1 MEWLCFTTR
10 NFCSILTVNKVLKE
24 KKGKADMYR
33 MLVVDDEK
41 TERECV
47 RFLIEQSGL
56 PLEVSEAGDGWEA
69 LMRLKETDG
78 ADILFTDVQMPLMDG
93 LELIREAEKLFPDMK
108 ILIFSSY
115 ADFEYARTALT
126 LGVVNYI
133 LKPVIPEELKKSL
146 EGLIGQLDEEAASR
160 KLKDRQKSFM
170 LQYALQLSISG
181 NLDGSR
187 VEPAVIKQLERFH
200 CMVLVDFDGDFL
212 ENNSF
217 VFYESLRYAMKLDME
232 SLNLSPDQ
240 ALLLLRTPV
249 ENPKE
254 WGMKLLFHIQETFQ
268 ISCWLAI
275 SGPLSGQAS
284 LKDAFAAVEQQM
296 ERRFWEPQVHV
307 FAKQEREN
315 AQDGAGDGTD
325 ENRQLLQIKRA
336 LGNRD
341 GAALQEALDSLFAK
355 YRSRQNQSQIYV
367 KFIFSNLLTTLYP
380 FLNEMD
386 GEKKTLDA
394 MISDLYL
401 QPDISEIVR
410 MVQELASRIIGGFS
424 SGPSIRREILE
435 VTEYIGANYGKELS
449 VERLASIVFLTP
461 DYLSRLFKK
470 SMGKSISQY
479 IRQFRMEKAREL
491 LTGTNRKVIDIGEAV
506 GYPNYSYFCQS
517 FREYFGT
524 SPERYRQERRL
535 GDEPDGAFT
544 GPDPR

>member
-56 PLEVSEAGDGWEA
+56 PLEVSEAGDGREA
-69 LMRLKETDG
+69 LRRLKETDG

-93 LELIREAEKLFPDMK
+93 LELIREAERLFPDMK

-133 LKPVIPEELKKSL
+133 LKPLIPEKLKKSL

-160 KLKDRQKSFM
+160 KLKDRQQSFM

-181 NLDGSR
+181 NFAGSR
-187 VEPAVIKQLERFH
+187 VEPAVLKQLEQFR
-200 CMVLVDFDGDFL
+200 CMVLVDFNGDFL

-217 VFYESLRYAMKLDME
+217 VFYESLRCAMRLDME

-254 WGMKLLFHIQETFQ
+254 WGMRLLSHIQETFQ

-275 SGPLSGQAS
+275 SKPLSGQAS
-284 LKDAFAAVEQQM
+284 LKDACAAVEQQM

-307 FAKQEREN
+307 FTGQDRED
-315 AQDGAGDGTD
+315 AQDGAENGAD
-325 ENRQLLQIKRA
+325 ENRQLQQIKRA

-410 MVQELASRIIGGFS
+410 MIQELASRIIGGFS

-435 VTEYIGANYGKELS
+435 VIDYIGANYGKELS

-524 SPERYRQERRL
+524 SPERYRQERKL

-544 GPDPR
+544 GPDLH

>member
-56 PLEVSEAGDGWEA
+56 PLEVSEAGDGREA
-69 LMRLKETDG
+69 LRRLKETDG

-133 LKPVIPEELKKSL
+133 LKPLIPEKLKKSL

-160 KLKDRQKSFM
+160 KLKDRQQSFM

-181 NLDGSR
+181 NFAGSR
-187 VEPAVIKQLERFH
+187 VEPAVLKQLEQFR
-200 CMVLVDFDGDFL
+200 CMVLVDFNGDFL

-217 VFYESLRYAMKLDME
+217 VFYESLRCAMRLDME

-254 WGMKLLFHIQETFQ
+254 WGMRLLSHIQETFQ

-275 SGPLSGQAS
+275 SKPLSGQAS
-284 LKDAFAAVEQQM
+284 LKDACAAVEQQM

-307 FAKQEREN
+307 FTGQDRED
-315 AQDGAGDGTD
+315 AQDGAENGTD
-325 ENRQLLQIKRA
+325 ENRQLQQIKRA

-341 GAALQEALDSLFAK
+341 GAALQEALDSLFVK

-435 VTEYIGANYGKELS
+435 VIDYIGANYGKELS

-544 GPDPR
+544 GPDLH

>member
-56 PLEVSEAGDGWEA
+56 PLEVSEAGDGREA
-69 LMRLKETDG
+69 LRRLKETDG

-133 LKPVIPEELKKSL
+133 LKPLIPEKLKKSL

-160 KLKDRQKSFM
+160 KLKDRQQSFM

-181 NLDGSR
+181 NFAGSR
-187 VEPAVIKQLERFH
+187 VEPAVLKQLEQFR
-200 CMVLVDFDGDFL
+200 CMVLVDFNGDFL

-217 VFYESLRYAMKLDME
+217 VFYESLRCAMRLDME

-249 ENPKE
+249 ENPKD
-254 WGMKLLFHIQETFQ
+254 WGMRLLSHIQETFQ

-275 SGPLSGQAS
+275 SKPLSGQAS
-284 LKDAFAAVEQQM
+284 LKDACAAVEQQM

-307 FAKQEREN
+307 FTGQDMED
-315 AQDGAGDGTD
+315 AQDGAENGTD
-325 ENRQLLQIKRA
+325 ENRQLQQIKRA

-435 VTEYIGANYGKELS
+435 VTDYIGANYGKELS

-544 GPDPR
+544 GPDLH

>member
-56 PLEVSEAGDGWEA
+56 PLEVSEAGDGREA
-69 LMRLKETDG
+69 LMQLKETDG

-133 LKPVIPEELKKSL
+133 LKPLIPEKLKKSL

-160 KLKDRQKSFM
+160 KLKDRQQSFM

-181 NLDGSR
+181 NFAGSR
-187 VEPAVIKQLERFH
+187 VEPAVLKQLEQFR
-200 CMVLVDFDGDFL
+200 CMVLVDFNGDFL

-217 VFYESLRYAMKLDME
+217 VFYESLRCAMRLDME

-254 WGMKLLFHIQETFQ
+254 WGMRLLSHIQETFQ

-275 SGPLSGQAS
+275 SKPLSGQAS
-284 LKDAFAAVEQQM
+284 LKDACAAVEQQM

-307 FAKQEREN
+307 FTGQDMED
-315 AQDGAGDGTD
+315 AQDGAENGTD
-325 ENRQLLQIKRA
+325 ENRQLQQIKRA

-435 VTEYIGANYGKELS
+435 VIDYIGANYGKELS

-517 FREYFGT
+517 FREYFGS
-524 SPERYRQERRL
+524 SPEKYRQEERK
-535 GDEPDGAFT
+535 PS
-544 GPDPR
+544 GPVS

>member
-56 PLEVSEAGDGWEA
+56 PLEVSEAGDGREA
-69 LMRLKETDG
+69 LRRLKETDG

-133 LKPVIPEELKKSL
+133 LKPLIPEKLKKSL

-160 KLKDRQKSFM
+160 KLKDRQQSFM

-181 NLDGSR
+181 NFAGSR
-187 VEPAVIKQLERFH
+187 VEPAVLKQLEQFR
-200 CMVLVDFDGDFL
+200 CMVLVDFNGDFL

-217 VFYESLRYAMKLDME
+217 VFYESLRCAMRLDME

-254 WGMKLLFHIQETFQ
+254 WGMRLLSHIQETFQ

-275 SGPLSGQAS
+275 SKPLSGQAS
-284 LKDAFAAVEQQM
+284 LKDACAAVEQQM

-307 FAKQEREN
+307 FTGQDRED
-315 AQDGAGDGTD
+315 AQDGAENGTD
-325 ENRQLLQIKRA
+325 ENRQLQQIKRA

-410 MVQELASRIIGGFS
+410 MIQELASRIIGGFS

-435 VTEYIGANYGKELS
+435 VIDYIGANYGKELS

-524 SPERYRQERRL
+524 SPERYRQERKL

-544 GPDPR
+544 GPDLH

>member
-254 WGMKLLFHIQETFQ
+254 WGMKLLSYIQETFQ

-307 FAKQEREN
+307 FAEQEREN

-435 VTEYIGANYGKELS
+435 VTDYIGANYGKELS

>member
-56 PLEVSEAGDGWEA
+56 PLEVSEAGDGREA
-69 LMRLKETDG
+69 LRRLKETDG

-307 FAKQEREN
+307 FAEQEREN
-315 AQDGAGDGTD
+315 AQDGGENGTD

>member
-1 MEWLCFTTR
+1 
-10 NFCSILTVNKVLKE
+10 
-24 KKGKADMYR
+24 MYR

-56 PLEVSEAGDGWEA
+56 PLEVSEAGDGREA
-69 LMRLKETDG
+69 LRRLKETDG

-307 FAKQEREN
+307 FAEQEREN

-424 SGPSIRREILE
+424 SGPSIRCEILE
-435 VTEYIGANYGKELS
+435 VTDYIGANYGKELS

>member
-56 PLEVSEAGDGWEA
+56 PLEVSEAGDGREA
-69 LMRLKETDG
+69 LRRLKETDG

-133 LKPVIPEELKKSL
+133 LKPLIPEKLKKSL

-160 KLKDRQKSFM
+160 KLKDRQQSFM

-181 NLDGSR
+181 NFAGSR
-187 VEPAVIKQLERFH
+187 VEPAVLKQLEQFR
-200 CMVLVDFDGDFL
+200 CMVLVDFNGDFL

-217 VFYESLRYAMKLDME
+217 VFYESLRCAMRLDME

-254 WGMKLLFHIQETFQ
+254 WGMRLLSHIQETFQ

-275 SGPLSGQAS
+275 SKPLSGQAS
-284 LKDAFAAVEQQM
+284 LKDACAAVEQQM
-296 ERRFWEPQVHV
+296 ERRFWEPQLHV
-307 FAKQEREN
+307 FTGQERED
-315 AQDGAGDGTD
+315 AQDGGENGTD

>member
-56 PLEVSEAGDGWEA
+56 PLEVSEAGDGREA
-69 LMRLKETDG
+69 LRRLKETDG

-133 LKPVIPEELKKSL
+133 LKPLIPEKLKKSL

-160 KLKDRQKSFM
+160 KLKDRQQSFM

-181 NLDGSR
+181 NFDGSR
-187 VEPAVIKQLERFH
+187 AEPAVLKQLEQFR
-200 CMVLVDFDGDFL
+200 CMVLVDFNGDFL

-217 VFYESLRYAMKLDME
+217 VFYESLRCAMRLDME

-254 WGMKLLFHIQETFQ
+254 WGMRLLSHIQETFQ

-275 SGPLSGQAS
+275 SKPLSGQAS
-284 LKDAFAAVEQQM
+284 LKDACAAVEQQM
-296 ERRFWEPQVHV
+296 ERRFWEPQLHV
-307 FAKQEREN
+307 FTGQDRED
-315 AQDGAGDGTD
+315 AQDGAENGTD
-325 ENRQLLQIKRA
+325 ENRQLQQIKRA

-435 VTEYIGANYGKELS
+435 VTDYIGVNYGKELS

-506 GYPNYSYFCQS
+506 EYPNYSYFCQS

-535 GDEPDGAFT
+535 GDGPDGAFT

>member
-56 PLEVSEAGDGWEA
+56 PLEVSEAGDGREA
-69 LMRLKETDG
+69 LEQLKETGG

-133 LKPVIPEELKKSL
+133 LKPLIPEKLKKSL

-160 KLKDRQKSFM
+160 KLKDRQQSFM

-181 NLDGSR
+181 NFAGSR
-187 VEPAVIKQLERFH
+187 VEPAVLKQLEQFR
-200 CMVLVDFDGDFL
+200 CMVLVDFNGDFL

-217 VFYESLRYAMKLDME
+217 VFYESLRCAMRLDME

-254 WGMKLLFHIQETFQ
+254 WGMRLLSHIQETFQ

-275 SGPLSGQAS
+275 SKPLSGQAS
-284 LKDAFAAVEQQM
+284 LKDACAAVEQQM

-307 FAKQEREN
+307 FTGQDMED
-315 AQDGAGDGTD
+315 AQDGAENGTD

>member
-56 PLEVSEAGDGWEA
+56 PLEVSEAGDGREA
-69 LMRLKETDG
+69 LMQLKETDG

-133 LKPVIPEELKKSL
+133 LKPLIPEELEKSL

-160 KLKDRQKSFM
+160 KLKDRQQSFM

-307 FAKQEREN
+307 FAEQEREN
-315 AQDGAGDGTD
+315 AQDGGENGTD

>member
-56 PLEVSEAGDGWEA
+56 PLEVSEAGDGREA
-69 LMRLKETDG
+69 LRRLKETDG

-133 LKPVIPEELKKSL
+133 LKPLIPEKLKKSL

-160 KLKDRQKSFM
+160 KLKDRQQSFM

-181 NLDGSR
+181 NFAGSR
-187 VEPAVIKQLERFH
+187 VEPAVLKQLEQFR
-200 CMVLVDFDGDFL
+200 CMVLVDFNGDFL

-217 VFYESLRYAMKLDME
+217 VFYESLRCAMRLDME

-254 WGMKLLFHIQETFQ
+254 WGMRLLSHIQETFQ

-275 SGPLSGQAS
+275 SKPLSGQAS
-284 LKDAFAAVEQQM
+284 LKDACAAVEQQM

-307 FAKQEREN
+307 FTGQDRED
-315 AQDGAGDGTD
+315 AQDGAENGTD
-325 ENRQLLQIKRA
+325 ENRQLQQIKRA

-341 GAALQEALDSLFAK
+341 GVALQEALDSLFAK

-410 MVQELASRIIGGFS
+410 MIQELASRIIGGFS

-435 VTEYIGANYGKELS
+435 VIDYIGANYGKELS

-524 SPERYRQERRL
+524 SPERYRQERKL

-544 GPDPR
+544 GPDLH

>member
-33 MLVVDDEK
+33 MLVMDDEK

-56 PLEVSEAGDGWEA
+56 PLEVSEAGDGREA
-69 LMRLKETDG
+69 LRRLKETDG

-133 LKPVIPEELKKSL
+133 LKPLIPEKLKKSL

-160 KLKDRQKSFM
+160 NLKDRQQSFM

-181 NLDGSR
+181 NFAGSR
-187 VEPAVIKQLERFH
+187 VEPAVLKQLEQFR
-200 CMVLVDFDGDFL
+200 CMVLVDFNGDFL

-217 VFYESLRYAMKLDME
+217 VFYESLRCAMRLDME

-254 WGMKLLFHIQETFQ
+254 WGMRLLSHIQETFQ

-275 SGPLSGQAS
+275 SKPLSGQAS
-284 LKDAFAAVEQQM
+284 LKDACAAVEQQM

-307 FAKQEREN
+307 FAEQEREN

-380 FLNEMD
+380 FLTEMD

-435 VTEYIGANYGKELS
+435 VIDYIGANYGKELS

-544 GPDPR
+544 GPDLH

>member
-56 PLEVSEAGDGWEA
+56 PLEVSEAGDGREA
-69 LMRLKETDG
+69 LMQLKETDG

-133 LKPVIPEELKKSL
+133 LKPLIPEELEKSL

-160 KLKDRQKSFM
+160 KLQDRQQSFV

-181 NLDGSR
+181 NFDGSR
-187 VEPAVIKQLERFH
+187 AEPVVLKQLEQFR

-217 VFYESLRYAMKLDME
+217 IFYESLRCVMKLDME

-254 WGMKLLFHIQETFQ
+254 WGMKLLSHIQETFQ
-268 ISCWLAI
+268 ITCWLSI
-275 SGPLSGQAS
+275 SGSLSGQVS
-284 LKDAFAAVEQQM
+284 LKDACAAVEQQM
-296 ERRFWEPQVHV
+296 ERRFWEPQLHV
-307 FAKQEREN
+307 FTGQERED
-315 AQDGAGDGTD
+315 AQDGGENGTD

-435 VTEYIGANYGKELS
+435 VIDYIGANYGKELS

>member
-56 PLEVSEAGDGWEA
+56 PLEVSEAGDGREA
-69 LMRLKETDG
+69 LRRLKETDG

-93 LELIREAEKLFPDMK
+93 LELIREAERLFPDMK

-133 LKPVIPEELKKSL
+133 LKPLIPEKLKKSL

-160 KLKDRQKSFM
+160 KLKDRQQSFM

-181 NLDGSR
+181 NFAGSR
-187 VEPAVIKQLERFH
+187 VEPAVLKQLEQFR
-200 CMVLVDFDGDFL
+200 CMVLVDFNGDFL

-217 VFYESLRYAMKLDME
+217 VFYESLRCAMRLDME

-254 WGMKLLFHIQETFQ
+254 WGMRLLSHIQETFQ

-275 SGPLSGQAS
+275 SKPLSGQAS
-284 LKDAFAAVEQQM
+284 LKDACAAVEQQM

-307 FAKQEREN
+307 FTGQDRED
-315 AQDGAGDGTD
+315 AQDGAENGTD
-325 ENRQLLQIKRA
+325 ENRQLQQIKRA

-410 MVQELASRIIGGFS
+410 MIQELASRIIGGFS

-435 VTEYIGANYGKELS
+435 VIDYIGANYGKELS

-524 SPERYRQERRL
+524 SPERYRQERKL

-544 GPDPR
+544 GPDLH

>member
-56 PLEVSEAGDGWEA
+56 PLEVSEAGDGREA
-69 LMRLKETDG
+69 LMQLKETDG

-133 LKPVIPEELKKSL
+133 LKPLIPEELEKSL

-160 KLKDRQKSFM
+160 KLQDRQQSFV

-181 NLDGSR
+181 NFDGSR
-187 VEPAVIKQLERFH
+187 AEPVVLKQLEQFR

-217 VFYESLRYAMKLDME
+217 IFYESLRCVMKLDME

-254 WGMKLLFHIQETFQ
+254 WGMRLLSHIQETFQ

-275 SGPLSGQAS
+275 SKPLSGQAS
-284 LKDAFAAVEQQM
+284 LKDACAAVEQQM

-307 FAKQEREN
+307 FTGQDRED
-315 AQDGAGDGTD
+315 AQDGAENGTD
-325 ENRQLLQIKRA
+325 ENRQLQQIKRA

-435 VTEYIGANYGKELS
+435 VTDYIGANYGKELS

>member
-307 FAKQEREN
+307 FAEQEREN
-315 AQDGAGDGTD
+315 AQDGGENGTD
-325 ENRQLLQIKRA
+325 ENRQLQQIKRA

>member
-56 PLEVSEAGDGWEA
+56 PLEVSEAGDGREA
-69 LMRLKETDG
+69 LMQLKETDG

-133 LKPVIPEELKKSL
+133 LKPLIPEELKKSL

-307 FAKQEREN
+307 FAEQEREN

>member
-133 LKPVIPEELKKSL
+133 LKPLIPEELKKSL

-307 FAKQEREN
+307 FAEQEREN

-435 VTEYIGANYGKELS
+435 VIDYIGANYGKELS

>member
-56 PLEVSEAGDGWEA
+56 PLEVSEAGDGREA
-69 LMRLKETDG
+69 LRRLKETDG

-133 LKPVIPEELKKSL
+133 LKPLIPEKLKKSL

-160 KLKDRQKSFM
+160 KLKDRQQSFM

-181 NLDGSR
+181 NFAGSR
-187 VEPAVIKQLERFH
+187 VEPAVLKQLEQFR
-200 CMVLVDFDGDFL
+200 CMVLVDFNGDFL

-217 VFYESLRYAMKLDME
+217 VFYESLRCAMRLDME

-254 WGMKLLFHIQETFQ
+254 WGMRLLSHIQETFQ

-275 SGPLSGQAS
+275 SKPLSGQAS
-284 LKDAFAAVEQQM
+284 LKDACAAVEQQM

-307 FAKQEREN
+307 FTGQDRED
-315 AQDGAGDGTD
+315 AQDGAENGTD
-325 ENRQLLQIKRA
+325 ENRQLQQIKRA

-435 VTEYIGANYGKELS
+435 VIDYIGANYGKELS

-470 SMGKSISQY
+470 SMEKSISQY

-524 SPERYRQERRL
+524 SPERYRQERKL

-544 GPDPR
+544 GPDLH

>member
-307 FAKQEREN
+307 FAEQEREN

-336 LGNRD
+336 LGNQD

-424 SGPSIRREILE
+424 SGSSIRREILE
-435 VTEYIGANYGKELS
+435 VTDYIGANYGKELS

>member
-307 FAKQEREN
+307 FAEQEREN
-315 AQDGAGDGTD
+315 AQDGGENGTD

>member
-1 MEWLCFTTR
+1 MEWLCFTTH

-307 FAKQEREN
+307 FAEQEREN

-435 VTEYIGANYGKELS
+435 VTDYIGANYGKELS

>member
-56 PLEVSEAGDGWEA
+56 PLEVSEAGDGREA
-69 LMRLKETDG
+69 LRRLKETDG

-93 LELIREAEKLFPDMK
+93 LELIREAERLFPDMK

-133 LKPVIPEELKKSL
+133 LKPLIPEKLKKSL

-160 KLKDRQKSFM
+160 KLKDRQQSFM

-181 NLDGSR
+181 NFAGSR
-187 VEPAVIKQLERFH
+187 VEPAVLKQLEQFR
-200 CMVLVDFDGDFL
+200 CMVLVDFNGDFL

-217 VFYESLRYAMKLDME
+217 VFYESLRCAMRLDME

-254 WGMKLLFHIQETFQ
+254 WGMRLLSHIQETFQ

-275 SGPLSGQAS
+275 SKPLSGQAS
-284 LKDAFAAVEQQM
+284 LKDACAAVEQQM

-307 FAKQEREN
+307 FTGQDRED
-315 AQDGAGDGTD
+315 AQDGAENGTD
-325 ENRQLLQIKRA
+325 ENRQLQQIKRA

-435 VTEYIGANYGKELS
+435 VIDYIGANYGKELS

-524 SPERYRQERRL
+524 SPERYRQERKL

-544 GPDPR
+544 GPDLH

>member
-56 PLEVSEAGDGWEA
+56 PLEVSEAGDGREA
-69 LMRLKETDG
+69 LRRLKETDG

-133 LKPVIPEELKKSL
+133 LKPLIPEKLKKSL

-160 KLKDRQKSFM
+160 KLKDRQQSFM

-181 NLDGSR
+181 NFAGSR
-187 VEPAVIKQLERFH
+187 VEPAVLKQLEQFR
-200 CMVLVDFDGDFL
+200 CMVLVDFNGDFL

-217 VFYESLRYAMKLDME
+217 VFYESLRCAMRLDME

-254 WGMKLLFHIQETFQ
+254 WGMRLLSHIQETFQ

-275 SGPLSGQAS
+275 SKPLSGQAS
-284 LKDAFAAVEQQM
+284 LKDACAAVEQQM

-307 FAKQEREN
+307 FTGQDRED
-315 AQDGAGDGTD
+315 AQDGAENGTD
-325 ENRQLLQIKRA
+325 ENRQLQQIKRA

-435 VTEYIGANYGKELS
+435 VIDYIGANYGKELS

-524 SPERYRQERRL
+524 SPERYRQERKL

-544 GPDPR
+544 GPDLH

>member
-56 PLEVSEAGDGWEA
+56 PLEVSEAGDGREA
-69 LMRLKETDG
+69 LMQLKETDG

-133 LKPVIPEELKKSL
+133 LKPLIPEELEKSL

-284 LKDAFAAVEQQM
+284 LKDACAAVEQQM

-307 FAKQEREN
+307 FAEQEREN

-386 GEKKTLDA
+386 GEKKNVGRHDFRSLSAAGHFRDRPHGSGA
-394 MISDLYL
+394 
-401 QPDISEIVR
+401 
-410 MVQELASRIIGGFS
+410 GFQDH
-424 SGPSIRREILE
+424 R
-435 VTEYIGANYGKELS
+435 
-449 VERLASIVFLTP
+449 
-461 DYLSRLFKK
+461 RLFL
-470 SMGKSISQY
+470 
-479 IRQFRMEKAREL
+479 RTVHPA
-491 LTGTNRKVIDIGEAV
+491 
-506 GYPNYSYFCQS
+506 
-517 FREYFGT
+517 
-524 SPERYRQERRL
+524 
-535 GDEPDGAFT
+535 
-544 GPDPR
+544 

>member
-56 PLEVSEAGDGWEA
+56 PLEVSEAGDGREA
-69 LMRLKETDG
+69 LMQLKETDG

-93 LELIREAEKLFPDMK
+93 LELIREAERLFPDMK

-133 LKPVIPEELKKSL
+133 LKPLIPEKLKKSL

-160 KLKDRQKSFM
+160 KLKDRQQSFM

-181 NLDGSR
+181 NFAGSR
-187 VEPAVIKQLERFH
+187 VEPAVLKQLEQFR
-200 CMVLVDFDGDFL
+200 CMVLVDFNGDFL

-275 SGPLSGQAS
+275 SKPLSGQAS
-284 LKDAFAAVEQQM
+284 LKDACAAVEQQM

-307 FAKQEREN
+307 FAEQEREN

-435 VTEYIGANYGKELS
+435 VIDYIGANYGKELS

>member
-56 PLEVSEAGDGWEA
+56 PLEVSEAGDGREA
-69 LMRLKETDG
+69 LMQLKETDG

-133 LKPVIPEELKKSL
+133 LKPLIPEELEKSL

-254 WGMKLLFHIQETFQ
+254 WGMKLLSHIQETFQ
-268 ISCWLAI
+268 ITCWLSI
-275 SGPLSGQAS
+275 SGSLSGQAS
-284 LKDAFAAVEQQM
+284 LKDACAAVEQQM
-296 ERRFWEPQVHV
+296 ERRFWEPQLHV
-307 FAKQEREN
+307 FTGQERED
-315 AQDGAGDGTD
+315 AQDGGENGTD

-535 GDEPDGAFT
+535 RDEPDGAFT

>member
-1 MEWLCFTTR
+1 M
-10 NFCSILTVNKVLKE
+10 
-24 KKGKADMYR
+24 
-33 MLVVDDEK
+33 
-41 TERECV
+41 
-47 RFLIEQSGL
+47 
-56 PLEVSEAGDGWEA
+56 
-69 LMRLKETDG
+69 
-78 ADILFTDVQMPLMDG
+78 
-93 LELIREAEKLFPDMK
+93 
-108 ILIFSSY
+108 
-115 ADFEYARTALT
+115 
-126 LGVVNYI
+126 
-133 LKPVIPEELKKSL
+133 
-146 EGLIGQLDEEAASR
+146 
-160 KLKDRQKSFM
+160 
-170 LQYALQLSISG
+170 
-181 NLDGSR
+181 
-187 VEPAVIKQLERFH
+187 
-200 CMVLVDFDGDFL
+200 
-212 ENNSF
+212 
-217 VFYESLRYAMKLDME
+217 
-232 SLNLSPDQ
+232 
-240 ALLLLRTPV
+240 
-249 ENPKE
+249 
-254 WGMKLLFHIQETFQ
+254 
-268 ISCWLAI
+268 
-275 SGPLSGQAS
+275 
-284 LKDAFAAVEQQM
+284 
-296 ERRFWEPQVHV
+296 
-307 FAKQEREN
+307 
-315 AQDGAGDGTD
+315 
-325 ENRQLLQIKRA
+325 
-336 LGNRD
+336 GNRD

-435 VTEYIGANYGKELS
+435 VTDYIGANYGKELS

-544 GPDPR
+544 GPDLH

>member
-56 PLEVSEAGDGWEA
+56 PLEVSEAGDGREA
-69 LMRLKETDG
+69 LMQLKETDG

-307 FAKQEREN
+307 FAGQEREN

-435 VTEYIGANYGKELS
+435 VTDYIGANYGKELS

>member
-24 KKGKADMYR
+24 KKGKEDMYR

-254 WGMKLLFHIQETFQ
+254 WGMRLLSHIQETFQ

-275 SGPLSGQAS
+275 SKPLSGQAS
-284 LKDAFAAVEQQM
+284 LKDACAAVEQQM

-307 FAKQEREN
+307 FTGQDRED
-315 AQDGAGDGTD
+315 AQDGGENGTD

-435 VTEYIGANYGKELS
+435 VIDYIGANYGKELS

-544 GPDPR
+544 GPDLH

>member
-56 PLEVSEAGDGWEA
+56 PLEVSEAGDGREA
-69 LMRLKETDG
+69 LRRLKETDG

-133 LKPVIPEELKKSL
+133 LKPLIPEKLKKSL

-160 KLKDRQKSFM
+160 KLKDRQQSFM

-181 NLDGSR
+181 NFAGSR
-187 VEPAVIKQLERFH
+187 VEPVVLKQLEQFR
-200 CMVLVDFDGDFL
+200 CMVLVDFNGDFL

-217 VFYESLRYAMKLDME
+217 VFYESLRCAMRLDME

-254 WGMKLLFHIQETFQ
+254 WGMRLLSHIQETFQ

-275 SGPLSGQAS
+275 SKPLSGQAS
-284 LKDAFAAVEQQM
+284 LKDACAAVEQQM
-296 ERRFWEPQVHV
+296 EQRFWEPQVHV
-307 FAKQEREN
+307 FTGQDRED
-315 AQDGAGDGTD
+315 AQDGAENGTD
-325 ENRQLLQIKRA
+325 ENRQLQQIKRA

-435 VTEYIGANYGKELS
+435 VTDYIGANYGKELS

>member
-56 PLEVSEAGDGWEA
+56 PLEVSEAGDGREA
-69 LMRLKETDG
+69 LMQLKETDG

-133 LKPVIPEELKKSL
+133 LKPLIPEELEKSL

-268 ISCWLAI
+268 ISCWLSI
-275 SGPLSGQAS
+275 SGSLSGQAS
-284 LKDAFAAVEQQM
+284 LKDACAAVEQQM

-307 FAKQEREN
+307 FAEQEREN

-435 VTEYIGANYGKELS
+435 VTDYIGANYGKELS

>member
-56 PLEVSEAGDGWEA
+56 PLEVSEAGDGREA
-69 LMRLKETDG
+69 LRRLKETDG

-133 LKPVIPEELKKSL
+133 LKPLIPEKLKKSL

-160 KLKDRQKSFM
+160 KLKDRQQSFM

-181 NLDGSR
+181 NFAGSR
-187 VEPAVIKQLERFH
+187 VEPAVLKQLEQFR
-200 CMVLVDFDGDFL
+200 CMVLVDFNGDFL

-217 VFYESLRYAMKLDME
+217 VFYESLRCAMRLDME

-254 WGMKLLFHIQETFQ
+254 WGMRLLSHIQETFQ

-275 SGPLSGQAS
+275 SKPLSGQAS
-284 LKDAFAAVEQQM
+284 LKDACAAVEQQM

-307 FAKQEREN
+307 FTGQDMED
-315 AQDGAGDGTD
+315 AQDGAENGTD
-325 ENRQLLQIKRA
+325 ENRQLQQIKRA

-435 VTEYIGANYGKELS
+435 VIDYIGANYGKELS

-544 GPDPR
+544 GPDLH

>member
-56 PLEVSEAGDGWEA
+56 PLEVSEAGDGREA
-69 LMRLKETDG
+69 LRRLKETDG

-133 LKPVIPEELKKSL
+133 LKPLIPEKLKKSL

-160 KLKDRQKSFM
+160 KLKDRQQSFM

-181 NLDGSR
+181 NFAGSR
-187 VEPAVIKQLERFH
+187 VEPAVLKQLEQFR
-200 CMVLVDFDGDFL
+200 CMVLVDFNGDFL

-217 VFYESLRYAMKLDME
+217 VFYESLRCAMRLDME

-254 WGMKLLFHIQETFQ
+254 WGMRLLSHIQETFQ

-275 SGPLSGQAS
+275 SKPLSGQAS
-284 LKDAFAAVEQQM
+284 LKDACAAVEQQM

-307 FAKQEREN
+307 FTGQDMED
-315 AQDGAGDGTD
+315 AQDGAENGTD
-325 ENRQLLQIKRA
+325 ENRQLQQIKRA

-341 GAALQEALDSLFAK
+341 GAALQEALDSLFVK

-435 VTEYIGANYGKELS
+435 VIDYIGANYGKELS

-544 GPDPR
+544 GPDLH

>member
-56 PLEVSEAGDGWEA
+56 PLEVSEAGDGREA
-69 LMRLKETDG
+69 LMQLKETDG

-133 LKPVIPEELKKSL
+133 LKPLIPEELEKSL

-284 LKDAFAAVEQQM
+284 LKDACAAVEQQM

-307 FAKQEREN
+307 FAEQEREN

-435 VTEYIGANYGKELS
+435 VTDYIGANYGKELS